1 MIHSKS
7 KTQLRWFLPGSLA
20 ISFALFASLLLGGCA
35 SSGPAA
41 ENSVYSGTIYI
52 AGTNG
57 GHIAKASVVIDPS
70 NTMNPITVT
79 KLKRILVSDASI
91 QQKKGE
97 ALAPNKTHVLHDVRL
112 SPDNTKLFYSTIVAD
127 GTEGKNNG
135 KAHAGYINL
144 ADNSR
149 VDVTVDVNKEDPEA
163 KIGIIYCGSGQTA
176 EYHVPLTMSH
186 PAYID
191 AIPKTKMVNGMD
203 LMSGKDFKRTMIK
216 DFRGSDDNYIF
227 SHGSSSPDG
236 KTLYVAV
243 CRTEGGGGKKG
254 DQIGAWDTYL
264 LKMDDVVSGN
274 VNSGSI
280 ISSGSLSGVTPS
292 GGSMA
297 FRSDWTPDGKMIFQ
311 AGVDRFVAFNAKD
324 LKAEPIVNT
333 EEIGGSK
340 VAVENHGVM
349 STPDGK
355 YAILSLR
362 YRDSDGAVE
371 DGGLQLL
378 SIASGKTIG
387 EPTSVCN
394 SCHDEPVKGD
404 RKLCGIDGALMVSN
418 K

>member
-1 MIHSKS
+1 MTYFNLKPQMKWIGY
-7 KTQLRWFLPGSLA
+7 FLFL
-20 ISFALFASLLLGGCA
+20 ISFAFIASVSMNSCA
-35 SSGPAA
+35 SSGSVS
-41 ENSVYSGTIYI
+41 ENSIYSGTIYI

-79 KLKRILVSDASI
+79 KLKRIKVSDASLMA
-91 QQKKGE
+91 QEGE
-97 ALAPNKTHVLHDVRL
+97 KLGPNKTHVLHDVRL
-112 SPDNTKLFYSTIVAD
+112 SQDNSKLFYSTIVAD
-127 GTEGKNNG
+127 STEKNSG
-135 KAHAGYINL
+135 KAHVGYINL
-144 ADNSR
+144 ADNTR
-149 VDVTVDVNKEDPEA
+149 VDATVDVNKEDPEA
-163 KIGIIYCGSGQTA
+163 KIGIIYCGSGMTA
-176 EYHVPLTMSH
+176 DYHVPMTMSH

-191 AIPKTKMVNGMD
+191 AIPKTKMVNGTD
-203 LMSGKDFKRTMIK
+203 LMSGKDFKRTMVK
-216 DFRGSDDNYIF
+216 NFRGSDDNYIF

-243 CRTEGGGGKKG
+243 CRTEGGGGGKG
-254 DQIGAWDTYL
+254 SQVGVWDTYL
-264 LKMDDVVSGN
+264 LKMEDVLSGN
-274 VNSGSI
+274 VSQSSI

-297 FRSDWTPDGKMIFQ
+297 FRSDWTPDGKMILQ
-311 AGVDRFVAFNAKD
+311 GGVDRFVAFNAKD
-324 LKAEPIVNT
+324 LNAKPIVNT

-362 YRDSDGAVE
+362 YRDAEGAVE
-371 DGGLQLL
+371 DGGLQLF

-394 SCHDEPVKGD
+394 SCHDDPIKGD
-404 RKLCGIDGALMVSN
+404 RKLCGIDGALTVS
-418 K
+418 KK